1 MEELKE
7 LYDIIFSNKKVVVIT
22 GAGISTLSGIP
33 DFRGKNGLYSQGQNA
48 EYMLSRPCFDNE
60 QEKFYEFYKNNMMCM
75 GFKPNIVHEVL
86 AKLEER
92 GLIECIITQN
102 IDGLHTAAG
111 SKNVVEIHGNG
122 TRFYC
127 TSCHADHTPED
138 HLESNVC
145 KCCGGIVRPDIVLY
159 NEACDSKEYKKAI
172 DAINNAEKVIVLGT
186 SLTVGT
192 VYGLLNLFIFGREEF
207 NGKNVF
213 IVNRDRTQYDRFTHN
228 TKEDLGLVFD
238 EVNKKIHG

>member
-7 LYDIIFSNKKVVVIT
+7 LYDIIFSDKKVVVIT

-33 DFRGKNGLYSQGQNA
+33 DFRGKNGLYTQGLNA

-60 QEKFYEFYKNNMMCM
+60 QDKFYEFYKENMMCM

-127 TSCHADHTPED
+127 TNCHADHTPED
-138 HLESNVC
+138 YLESNVC

-159 NEACDSKEYKKAI
+159 NESCDSKEFKKAI
-172 DAINNAEKVIVLGT
+172 DAINNAEKVIVLGS

-213 IVNRDRTQYDRFTHN
+213 IVNRNRTQYDRFTHN
-228 TKEDLGLVFD
+228 TREDLGLVFD